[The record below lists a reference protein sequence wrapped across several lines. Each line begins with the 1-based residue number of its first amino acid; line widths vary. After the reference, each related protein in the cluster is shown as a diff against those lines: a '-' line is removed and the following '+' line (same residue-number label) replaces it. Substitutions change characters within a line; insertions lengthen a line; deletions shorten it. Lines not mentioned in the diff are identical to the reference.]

1 MYDNNLLLLTCLS
14 SNDCCDMRLAGGVMK
29 HLQDIPEQRH
39 PIKEHE
45 NKRNAMLVS
54 TEHTGEPGN
63 PQHCT
68 LGTFLPPEL

>member
-1 MYDNNLLLLTCLS
+1 
-14 SNDCCDMRLAGGVMK
+14 MRLAGGVMK

-63 PQHCT
+63 PQHWT
-68 LGTFLPPEL
+68 LGTLLPTRASLVF